1 MLISDLFDCIFNLVH
16 AVLFFKR
23 SHFVRKGD
31 FLVLLIIKPVYVLY
45 KDRYAEKSLF
55 RKVLIP

>member
-31 FLVLLIIKPVYVLY
+31 FLVLFIIKPVYVLY
-45 KDRYAEKSLF
+45 KD
-55 RKVLIP
+55 